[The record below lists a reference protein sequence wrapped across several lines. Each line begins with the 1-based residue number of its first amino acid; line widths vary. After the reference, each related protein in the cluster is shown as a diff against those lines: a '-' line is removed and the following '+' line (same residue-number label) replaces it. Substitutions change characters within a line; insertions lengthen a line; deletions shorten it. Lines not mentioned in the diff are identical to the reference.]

1 MNSTEYSRYSRN
13 GQHGAGTVTLDPP
26 RPERD
31 FAAAEHPEAPQAR
44 ILREF
49 EDASLR
55 LIERRFHPG
64 DTVYAAGDPDDKLY
78 FLLSGSVRFYK
89 TYGYCKEA
97 TTALLADGGIFGGA
111 DLVGTGLQ
119 GDYAEALTEVR
130 LVHVRKSSVVWLIK
144 RRPEVALALFS
155 GLAERSRRSEEVVAH
170 LLPREVSSRL
180 AILLLNLGEKVG
192 REDETGAVTLN
203 LRLPHRELASMIA
216 STREAVSKTMSSFR
230 REGLIDVKERKLVL
244 LDRVAL
250 SERTDDDP
258 RSNSFSGRIKH
269 SPVA

>member
-1 MNSTEYSRYSRN
+1 MSSSGILRYSRN
-13 GQHGAGTVTLDPP
+13 GQRGTGTVTLDPP
-26 RPERD
+26 LTGRA
-31 FAAAEHPEAPQAR
+31 FAAAEHPEAPQER

-49 EDASLR
+49 EGASLR
-55 LIERRFHPG
+55 LVERRFHPG

-78 FLLSGSVRFYK
+78 FLLSGTVRFFK

-97 TTALLADGGIFGGA
+97 TTALLTDKGIFGGP
-111 DLVGTGLQ
+111 DLVEAGPQ
-119 GDYAEALTEVR
+119 VDFAEALTEVR
-130 LVHVRKSSVVWLIK
+130 LAQVRKSSVVWLIK

-155 GLAERSRRSEEVVAH
+155 GFAERSRRSEEVVAH

-180 AILLLNLGEKVG
+180 AILLLNLGEKMG
-192 REDETGAVTLN
+192 EEDETGAVTLN

-216 STREAVSKTMSSFR
+216 STREAVSKAMSGFR

-244 LDRVAL
+244 LDRAAL

-258 RSNSFSGRIKH
+258 RSNGSGRIKQ

>member
-1 MNSTEYSRYSRN
+1 MSSNGILRYSRN
-13 GQHGAGTVTLDPP
+13 GQRGTGTVTLDPP
-26 RPERD
+26 RTGQAL
-31 FAAAEHPEAPQAR
+31 AAAEHPEAPQAR

-49 EDASLR
+49 EEASLR
-55 LIERRFHPG
+55 LIERRFDPG
-64 DTVYAAGDPDDKLY
+64 DTIYAAGEPDDKLY
-78 FLLSGSVRFYK
+78 FLLSGTVRLYK
-89 TYGYCKEA
+89 TYGYFKEA
-97 TTALLADGGIFGGA
+97 TTALLIDRGIFGGP
-111 DLVGTGLQ
+111 DLAETNPQ
-119 GDYAEALTEVR
+119 DDYAEALTGVR
-130 LVHVRKSSVVWLIK
+130 LVQVRKSSVVWLIK

-155 GLAERSRRSEEVVAH
+155 GLAERSRRSEEVVAY

-192 REDETGAVTLN
+192 EEDETGAVTIN

-230 REGLIDVKERKLVL
+230 REGLIDVKERKVVLV
-244 LDRVAL
+244 DRVAL

-258 RSNSFSGRIKH
+258 RTNGSGRIKQ